1 MSRCQIYFI
10 EDETYEELDVSLA
23 AGIDDYGLIGRFFDE
38 FAVGRP
44 RSDRSDLGNIV
55 KNGLPDLN
63 GPMKQNL

>member
-1 MSRCQIYFI
+1 V
-10 EDETYEELDVSLA
+10 TLV

-44 RSDRSDLGNIV
+44 RSDQSDLGNIV

-63 GPMKQNL
+63 GLMKQNL